1 MQWDLLG
8 SLASV
13 GLVDPIDEE
22 EDGGETLNVVLV
34 RQFVF
39 DGGVDFGENDAVGL
53 ELGGGGGVLWREGLA
68 VAAPGGVELDHD
80 EAVVLDD
87 GSEVALLQNDDVL
100 VIHLERLLRRVVEA
114 WEVAEV
120 AVVVA
125 VVVEPV
131 GIWKMAVVR
140 SGGGVIGFLEE
151 AEIFVVIVVVVVL
164 RGDFIAESEGKGGEE
179 KESGERERNDES
191 FTT

>member
-1 MQWDLLG
+1 MQRVLLG

-34 RQFVF
+34 RQLVF
-39 DGGVDFGENDAVGL
+39 DGGVDLGEHDAVGL
-53 ELGGGGGVLWREGLA
+53 ELG
-68 VAAPGGVELDHD
+68 
-80 EAVVLDD
+80 
-87 GSEVALLQNDDVL
+87 
-100 VIHLERLLRRVVEA
+100 
-114 WEVAEV
+114 
-120 AVVVA
+120 
-125 VVVEPV
+125 
-131 GIWKMAVVR
+131 
-140 SGGGVIGFLEE
+140 GGGVIGFLEE

-191 FTT
+191 FTS